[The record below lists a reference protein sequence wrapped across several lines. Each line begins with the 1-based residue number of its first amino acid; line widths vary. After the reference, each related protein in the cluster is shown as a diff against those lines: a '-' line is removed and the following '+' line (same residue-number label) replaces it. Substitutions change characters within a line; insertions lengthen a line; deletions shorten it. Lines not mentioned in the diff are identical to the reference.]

1 LQARRLD
8 RQFSCAG
15 FRTGSMHA
23 ISRAFNQCYSSYN
36 ASLRASGSDKAC
48 GHDRAAQREH
58 RYMLCACSAGR
69 IASQKAATALRI
81 ERGWAAVLLA
91 VLHTSC
97 HAPCQQAWRAPR
109 LARLGGGANTC
120 SRPLGT
126 RSENSSVSNS
136 SSPSA
141 TAASPPGAA
150 ADVPGAPPAGLSPAP
165 RAAPLSSARAFQGA
179 VASSLAPKQ
188 VCSHASVHAK
198 QCCAQVLRHQSGV
211 RTGAERR
218 ARWRP
223 AASALCCRRWHA
235 AGAGHRQEAQPAL
248 RHARKGSNC
257 ASEQAASADSVR
269 PGAPLGT

>member
-1 LQARRLD
+1 
-8 RQFSCAG
+8 
-15 FRTGSMHA
+15 MHA

-136 SSPSA
+136 SSLSA
-141 TAASPPGAA
+141 TAAPPPGAA

-179 VASSLAPKQ
+179 VASSLAPEQ
-188 VCSHASVHAK
+188 VCNCVSVRAK
-198 QCCAQVLRHQSGV
+198 QWCADMQRRPKQCAHRSGATSAVESSRLRVVLQAL
-211 RTGAERR
+211 TCRR
-218 ARWRP
+218 GRSQAGCAARP
-223 AASALCCRRWHA
+223 AAQRGKSVIARQSRQHLLRASGQAHRLAL
-235 AGAGHRQEAQPAL
+235 E
-248 RHARKGSNC
+248 
-257 ASEQAASADSVR
+257 
-269 PGAPLGT
+269 